1 MKSKN
6 IFILLGIVVV
16 ALIIIAIVGKKQNW
30 FGKGDVQQVAVEKTA
45 LRSIVETVTASGKL
59 NPQTEVKLSSEVSG
73 EIIDLRV
80 KEGDSVKKGDLLVVI
95 NPAIYESQEAQASAN
110 VSQVKANRQSAEA
123 TFLNQQSQFDQ
134 AKRNYERQQQLFNDK
149 VISTSEFEQAKAT
162 LRAAQAAFETAQ
174 EQFNASK
181 FSLSASEAQRKLAL
195 DNLLK
200 TRIYA
205 PISGII
211 SLCNVKLGER
221 VVGTAQMAGTELI
234 RVADLNNMQAEVDVN
249 ENDVLKVKVGD
260 TSIIEVDAYRNKKFK
275 GVVSQIAYSSVTSQG
290 VVATSQ
296 AINFTVK
303 IKLLKGSYKDLVDP
317 LHGHAFPFRPGMSCT
332 VDINTNWKDK
342 VLSVPI
348 QSVTTRE
355 NEKEKGFGQKKSD
368 DSAEQSDKKN
378 VKEVVFVTEAGKAKV
393 IEVKT
398 GIQDNT
404 YIEIISGLK
413 EGQEV
418 IKAPFK
424 AISKTLK
431 EADLVKVVDE
441 RDLFKDTK
449 DEK

>member
-1 MKSKN
+1 MKNKN
-6 IFILLGIVVV
+6 LLIFLAALVVV
-16 ALIIIAIVGKKQNW
+16 LLIVAIVGKKQNW
-30 FGKGDVQQVAVEKTA
+30 FGKGDLQTIALEKVAFK
-45 LRSIVETVTASGKL
+45 SIIETVTASGKL

-73 EIIDLRV
+73 EIIELRV

-95 NPAIYESQEAQASAN
+95 NPAIYESQEAQASAT
-110 VSQVKANRQSAEA
+110 VSQVRANRQSAEA

-134 AKRNYERQQQLFNDK
+134 AKATYERQQKLYADK
-149 VISTSEFEQAKAT
+149 IISVAEYEQAKVT
-162 LRAAQAAFETAQ
+162 LRAAQAAFETAK

-181 FSLSASEAQRKLAL
+181 FSLTASEAQRKLAV

-260 TSIIEVDAYRNKKFK
+260 TADIEVDAYRNKKFK
-275 GVVSQIAYSSVTSQG
+275 GVVSQIAYSSGTSQG

-303 IKLLKGSYKDLVDP
+303 ISLLKDSYTELIDP

-332 VDINTNWKDK
+332 VDVRTNTKDK
-342 VLSVPI
+342 TLSVPI
-348 QSVTTRE
+348 QSVTIRE
-355 NEKEKGFGQKKSD
+355 NEKEKGYKQKKD
-368 DSAEQSDKKN
+368 EENTDKKD
-378 VKEVVFVTEAGKAKV
+378 VKEVVFVIESGKAKMV
-393 IEVKT
+393 EVKT
-398 GIQDNT
+398 GIQDAS
-404 YIEIISGLK
+404 YIEILSGLK
-413 EGQEV
+413 DGQEV

-431 EADLVKVVDE
+431 DGDLVKVVE
-441 RDLFKDTK
+441 ESELFKDAK
-449 DEK
+449 EEK

>member
-1 MKSKN
+1 MKNKN
-6 IFILLGIVVV
+6 LLIFLAALVVV
-16 ALIIIAIVGKKQNW
+16 LLIVAIVGKKQNW
-30 FGKGDVQQVAVEKTA
+30 FGKGDLQTIALEKVAFK
-45 LRSIVETVTASGKL
+45 SIIETVTASGKL

-73 EIIDLRV
+73 EIIELRV

-95 NPAIYESQEAQASAN
+95 NPAIYESQEAQASAT
-110 VSQVKANRQSAEA
+110 VSQVRANRQSAEA

-134 AKRNYERQQQLFNDK
+134 AKATYERQQKLYADK
-149 VISTSEFEQAKAT
+149 IISVAEYEQAKVT
-162 LRAAQAAFETAQ
+162 LRAAQAAFETAK

-181 FSLSASEAQRKLAL
+181 FSLTASEAQRKLAV

-260 TSIIEVDAYRNKKFK
+260 TADIEVDAYRNKKFK
-275 GVVSQIAYSSVTSQG
+275 GVVSQIAYSSGTSQG

-303 IKLLKGSYKDLVDP
+303 ISLLKDSYTELIDP

-332 VDINTNWKDK
+332 VDVRTNTKDK
-342 VLSVPI
+342 TLSVPI

-355 NEKEKGFGQKKSD
+355 NEKEKGYKQKKDEEST
-368 DSAEQSDKKN
+368 DKKD
-378 VKEVVFVTEAGKAKV
+378 VKEVVFVIESGKAKM

-398 GIQDNT
+398 GIQDAS
-404 YIEIISGLK
+404 YIEILSGLK
-413 EGQEV
+413 DGQEV

-431 EADLVKVVDE
+431 DGDLVKVVE
-441 RDLFKDTK
+441 ESELFKDAK
-449 DEK
+449 EEK

>member
-1 MKSKN
+1 MKNKN
-6 IFILLGIVVV
+6 LLIALVALVVV
-16 ALIIIAIVGKKQNW
+16 LLIVAIVGKKQNW
-30 FGKGDVQQVAVEKTA
+30 FGKGDLQTVAVEKA
-45 LRSIVETVTASGKL
+45 AFRSIIETVTASGKL

-73 EIIDLRV
+73 EIIELRV

-95 NPAIYESQEAQASAN
+95 NPAIYESQEAQASAT
-110 VSQVKANRQSAEA
+110 VSQVRANRQSAEA

-134 AKRNYERQQQLFNDK
+134 AKATYERQQKLYADK
-149 VISTSEFEQAKAT
+149 IISVAEYEQAKVT
-162 LRAAQAAFETAQ
+162 LRAAQAAFETAK

-181 FSLSASEAQRKLAL
+181 FSLTASEAQRKLAV

-260 TSIIEVDAYRNKKFK
+260 TADIEVDAYRNKKFK
-275 GVVSQIAYSSVTSQG
+275 GVVSQIAYSSGTSQG
-290 VVATSQ
+290 IVATSQ

-303 IKLLKGSYKDLVDP
+303 ISLLKDSYTELIDP

-332 VDINTNWKDK
+332 VDVRTNTKDK
-342 VLSVPI
+342 TLSVPI

-355 NEKEKGFGQKKSD
+355 NEKEKGYKQKKDEEST
-368 DSAEQSDKKN
+368 DKKD
-378 VKEVVFVTEAGKAKV
+378 VKEVVFVIESGKAKM

-398 GIQDNT
+398 GIQDAS
-404 YIEIISGLK
+404 YIEILSGLK
-413 EGQEV
+413 DGQEV

-431 EADLVKVVDE
+431 DGDLVKVVE
-441 RDLFKDTK
+441 ESELFKDAK
-449 DEK
+449 EEK

>member
-1 MKSKN
+1 M
-6 IFILLGIVVV
+6 
-16 ALIIIAIVGKKQNW
+16 
-30 FGKGDVQQVAVEKTA
+30 
-45 LRSIVETVTASGKL
+45 
-59 NPQTEVKLSSEVSG
+59 
-73 EIIDLRV
+73 
-80 KEGDSVKKGDLLVVI
+80 VI
-95 NPAIYESQEAQASAN
+95 NPAIYESQEAQASAT
-110 VSQVKANRQSAEA
+110 VSQVRANRQSAEA

-134 AKRNYERQQQLFNDK
+134 AKATYERQQKLYADK
-149 VISTSEFEQAKAT
+149 IISVAEYEQAKVT
-162 LRAAQAAFETAQ
+162 LRAAQAAFETAK

-181 FSLSASEAQRKLAL
+181 FSLTASEAQRKLAV

-260 TSIIEVDAYRNKKFK
+260 TADIEVDAYRNKKFK
-275 GVVSQIAYSSVTSQG
+275 GVVSQIAYSSGTSQG

-303 IKLLKGSYKDLVDP
+303 ISLLKDSYTELIDP

-332 VDINTNWKDK
+332 VDVRTNTKDK
-342 VLSVPI
+342 TLSVPI

-355 NEKEKGFGQKKSD
+355 NEKEKGYKQKKDEEST
-368 DSAEQSDKKN
+368 DKKD
-378 VKEVVFVTEAGKAKV
+378 VKEVVFVIESGKAKM

-398 GIQDNT
+398 GIQDAS
-404 YIEIISGLK
+404 YIEILSGLK
-413 EGQEV
+413 DGQEV

-431 EADLVKVVDE
+431 DGDLVKVVE
-441 RDLFKDTK
+441 ESELFKDAK
-449 DEK
+449 EEK